1 MWFLCELSYMVS
13 YIIQKFWKS
22 ICATTLQQPFLWFT
36 PFFKFVE
43 VFDLN
48 NSWVSANPPTLLN
61 HCALKLSFIWD
72 SALSGQLNSQ
82 ELEMYVSSRRTLKL
96 LKKTL
101 GFASPLFI
109 FSNMTQKKPQG
120 YISWVCSNKSS
131 FFSQTRKENSNP
143 KKRKRELYLRL
154 KRLLLT

>member
-1 MWFLCELSYMVS
+1 MNWVTCLQT
-13 YIIQKFWKS
+13 YIILKFWKS

-36 PFFKFVE
+36 PFFKSVE

-109 FSNMTQKKPQG
+109 FSNMTQKKSKG
-120 YISWVCSNKSS
+120 IWVGFVQINPH
-131 FFSQTRKENSNP
+131 FFLQNR
-143 KKRKRELYLRL
+143 LRL
-154 KRLLLT
+154 TSKM